1 MQTYI
6 HMVYIR
12 KHISRGKTYFS
23 VVKTFRENGK
33 IKQKIIYYIGS
44 EKEYSHFIES
54 SVNTQN
60 LLSSELEN
68 LSYSAPVE
76 LLKIA
81 NEIEIQKII
90 TEKFPKEWGVDAGI
104 ASTLMVLNYCFDSRS
119 KNKLSDWYEQTYLKH
134 ELKIPSKKINRD
146 LLYHTLDF
154 FNEEKIEDLH
164 KQIFQKAKEKYNL
177 SNEITM
183 YDVTALFFEGDKCEL
198 AKKGYNTEAL
208 YKLQVNLGLA
218 VTNEKFPV
226 AHKVFSGNTKDVK
239 TFEKIFNL
247 LNKTINLSNT
257 IFIFDRGIKS
267 RYNVGKIIEKNSQYI
282 AGTTKND
289 TIKDIILSIK
299 ENDFHPLDENN
310 LYYETNNKERTLIF
324 WNKEIQKIEKRE
336 RDKKLNKIQKE
347 LKKLNPKNYKKK
359 KIRFIEKVGETLGKY
374 HKYFEI
380 NYKNFSFKLNKS
392 EIKKAD
398 MLDGKCAIETNTNL
412 PAGDILQ
419 RYRSRNIV
427 EMSFKDLKLFV
438 DIRPI
443 RHHKENR
450 VLAHVFLAVLAF
462 GLRSLLELKLRRNNI
477 QITSQEAIEQ
487 LSKIRVLCS
496 NGKILRTTGETE
508 TTKKIQQILSK

>member
-1 MQTYI
+1 
-6 HMVYIR
+6 MVFIR
-12 KHISRGKTYFS
+12 KT
-23 VVKTFRENGK
+23 K
-33 IKQKIIYYIGS
+33 IKGRVYLYLVTNKWIKGKVKQKFLAYLGR
-44 EKEYSHFIES
+44 ED
-54 SVNTQN
+54 N
-60 LLSSELEN
+60 LPKLLERILPLKQLIKGELEN

-81 NEIEIQKII
+81 NEIEIRKII
-90 TEKFPKEWGVDAGI
+90 TEKFPKEWGVDAGT

-119 KNKLSDWYEQTYLKH
+119 KNKLSDWYDQTYLKY
-134 ELKIPSKKINRD
+134 ELKIPTKKINRD

-154 FNEEKIEDLH
+154 YDEEKIEDLH

-177 SNEITM
+177 SNDITM
-183 YDVTALFFEGDKCEL
+183 YDVTALFFEGDKCNL
-198 AKKGYNTEAL
+198 AKRGYNTEAL

-226 AHKVFSGNTKDVK
+226 THKVFEGNTKDVK
-239 TFEKIFNL
+239 TFEKVFNL

-282 AGTTKND
+282 AGTAKND

-299 ENDFHPLDENN
+299 ENNFHPLDENN
-310 LYYETNNKERTLIF
+310 LYYETNNKAKTLIF
-324 WNKEIQKIEKRE
+324 WNKEMQKIEKRE

-359 KIRFIEKVGETLGKY
+359 KIRFIEKIGETLGKY

-392 EIKKAD
+392 EIKKAE

-450 VLAHVFLAVLAF
+450 VLAHVFLAILAF

-508 TTKKIQQILSK
+508 TAKKIQQILSK

>member
-1 MQTYI
+1 
-6 HMVYIR
+6 MVYIR
-12 KHISRGKTYFS
+12 KHQSKGKIYYS
-23 VVKTFRENGK
+23 VVETFREK
-33 IKQKIIYYIGS
+33 SKVRQKIIKYIGS
-44 EKEYSHFIES
+44 EEAYSKFIQASMNAQE
-54 SVNTQN
+54 
-60 LLSSELEN
+60 LLNSDIEN
-68 LSYSAPVE
+68 LSYSAPLE

-81 NEIEIQKII
+81 NEIEITKII
-90 TEKFPKEWGVDAGI
+90 TEKFPKKWGVDAGT
-104 ASTLMVLNYCFDSRS
+104 ASTLMILNYCFDSKS
-119 KNKLSDWYEQTYLKH
+119 KNKLSEWYDQTYLKH

-164 KQIFQKAKEKYNL
+164 KQIFQKAKEEYNL

-183 YDVTALFFEGDKCEL
+183 YDVTALFFEGDKCTL

-218 VTNEKFPV
+218 VTNERFPV
-226 AHKVFSGNTKDVK
+226 THKVFEGNTKDVK
-239 TFEKIFNL
+239 TFEKVFNL
-247 LNKTINLSNT
+247 LNKTINISNT
-257 IFIFDRGIKS
+257 VFIFDRGIKS
-267 RYNVGKIIEKNSQYI
+267 KYNVEQIIKENSQYI

-289 TIKDIILSIK
+289 TIKDMILSINEK
-299 ENDFHPLDENN
+299 DFHPLDENN
-310 LYYETNNKERTLIF
+310 LYYETNNKQRTIIF
-324 WNKEIQKIEKRE
+324 YNKEIQKVEKKG
-336 RDKKLNKIQKE
+336 RDKKLAKIQKE
-347 LKKLNPKNYKKK
+347 FKKLNPKNYKKK
-359 KIRFIEKVGETLGKY
+359 KIRFIEKVGGILGKY
-374 HKYFEI
+374 HKYFKI
-380 NYKNFSFKLNKS
+380 KYKIFSFKLNED
-392 EIKKAD
+392 EIKKSE
-398 MLDGKCAIETNTNL
+398 MLDGKSAIETNTNL
-412 PAGDILQ
+412 PAGEILQ

-487 LSKIRVLCS
+487 LSRIRVLCS

-508 TTKKIQQILSK
+508 ITKKIQQILLK

>member
-1 MQTYI
+1 M
-6 HMVYIR
+6 
-12 KHISRGKTYFS
+12 SRGKTYFS
-23 VVKTFRENGK
+23 VVKTFRENRK

-44 EKEYSHFIES
+44 EKEYSQFIES

-68 LSYSAPVE
+68 LSYSAPLE
-76 LLKIA
+76 LLKLA

-90 TEKFPKEWGVDAGI
+90 TNKFPKEWGIDAGT
-104 ASTLMVLNYCFDSRS
+104 ASTLMILNYCFDSKS
-119 KNKLSDWYEQTYLKH
+119 KNKLSDWYDQTYLKH

-154 FNEEKIEDLH
+154 FDEEKIEDLH

-198 AKKGYNTEAL
+198 AKKGYNSEAM

-226 AHKVFSGNTKDVK
+226 MHKVFEGNKKDVQ
-239 TFEKIFNL
+239 TFEKVFNL
-247 LNKTINLSNT
+247 LNKTINISNT

-267 RYNVGKIIEKNSQYI
+267 KGNVEKIIKENSQYI

-289 TIKDIILSIK
+289 TIKDMILNINEK
-299 ENDFHPLDENN
+299 DFHPLDENN
-310 LYYETNNKERTLIF
+310 FYLETNDKIRTIIF
-324 WNKEIQKIEKRE
+324 WNKEIQEVEKRE
-336 RDKKLNKIQKE
+336 RDKKLNRILKE
-347 LKKLNPKNYKKK
+347 LSELNPKNYRKK
-359 KIRFIEKVGETLGKY
+359 KIRFIEKVGEILGKY

-380 NYKNFSFKLNKS
+380 EYKNFSFKLKED
-392 EIKKAD
+392 EIKKAEV
-398 MLDGKCAIETNTNL
+398 LDGKCAIETNTNFS
-412 PAGDILQ
+412 AGEILQ

-443 RHHKENR
+443 RHYKENR
-450 VLAHVFLAVLAF
+450 VLAHVFLAILAF
-462 GLRSLLELKLRRNNI
+462 GLRSLLELKLRRNNL
-477 QITSQEAIEQ
+477 QITAQEAIEQ
-487 LSKIRVLCS
+487 LSKIRVLCV

-508 TTKKIQQILSK
+508 ITQKIQQILSI